1 MIETDGHR
9 PKQFLTDL
17 VQAMG
22 DAARSARQASI
33 DQCRSEAAAYT
44 ESLVAGK
51 KSGADALH
59 RAAVADVGM
68 LRQQYKVAADRIVA
82 ETAERVVR
90 RNMRLEDELRQSQA
104 DIDAEIKRV
113 GERMAA
119 FEAEL
124 AGFCE
129 QLRRGSDPQT
139 IVKIASSA
147 PRAPVFETRIGSGH
161 TAPPEPLDRSRP
173 EFGTAYAP
181 RTNSRP
187 RSG

>member
-17 VQAMG
+17 VQAMSE
-22 DAARSARQASI
+22 AARSARQASI

-44 ESLVAGK
+44 ESLLAGK

-59 RAAVADVGM
+59 RAAVADVGV

-104 DIDAEIKRV
+104 DIETEIKRV
-113 GERMAA
+113 GERMAT
-119 FEAEL
+119 FETEL

-129 QLRRGSDPQT
+129 QLRRGSDPQS
-139 IVKIASSA
+139 IVKIASRA
-147 PRAPVFETRIGSGH
+147 PRSPVFETRIGSGQA
-161 TAPPEPLDRSRP
+161 APPEPLDRSRP

-181 RTNSRP
+181 RSNSRP

>member
-1 MIETDGHR
+1 VIETDGHR

-17 VQAMG
+17 VQAMSE
-22 DAARSARQASI
+22 AARSARQASI

-44 ESLVAGK
+44 ESLLAGK
-51 KSGADALH
+51 KNGADALH

-104 DIDAEIKRV
+104 DIEAEIKRV

-139 IVKIASSA
+139 IVKIASAA
-147 PRAPVFETRIGSGH
+147 PRAPIFETRTGSGQA
-161 TAPPEPLDRSRP
+161 APPELLDRSRP

>member
-17 VQAMG
+17 VQAMSE
-22 DAARSARQASI
+22 AARSARQASI
-33 DQCRSEAAAYT
+33 DQCRSDAAAYT
-44 ESLVAGK
+44 ESLLAGK
-51 KSGADALH
+51 KTGADALH
-59 RAAVADVGM
+59 RAAVADVGA

-90 RNMRLEDELRQSQA
+90 RNMRLEDELRQSEA
-104 DIDAEIKRV
+104 DIEAEIKRV

-124 AGFCE
+124 VGFCE
-129 QLRRGSDPQT
+129 QLRRGSDPQS
-139 IVKIASSA
+139 IVKMAARA
-147 PRAPVFETRIGSGH
+147 PSAPVFELRLGSV
-161 TAPPEPLDRSRP
+161 APTPAAALDRSRP